1 MELKTM
7 ELNELEALLKSLST
21 EKLLNVFDYF
31 AKEDCM
37 SFRYCEVRAEIY
49 RRLEEKKNDD

>member
-7 ELNELEALLKSLST
+7 PLNEFEEFLKTLST

-31 AKEDCM
+31 AREDCM
-37 SFRYCEVRAEIY
+37 SLRYCEVRGEIFE
-49 RRLEEKKNDD
+49 RLEKKENDD